1 MRTTKKKT
9 AWSWGAV
16 QAAIESHLVRH
27 SAIYGYA
34 CTAAAAIALATCTSL
49 PVHATMTP
57 AQKCAGASHTKSVA
71 VAAPTVKRGF
81 VMSELQAGCGVSTAG
96 RSGYGQDEPTRKDGC
111 TATDVF
117 RTSCP
122 PHARRKAEG
131 GFFNVPVGA

>member
-81 VMSELQAGCGVSTAG
+81 VMPEHLAGRGVSTAS
-96 RSGYGQDEPTRKDGC
+96 RHGYGQDEPTRKGGC
-111 TATDVF
+111 ASVCVF
-117 RTSCP
+117 STSCP
-122 PHARRKAEG
+122 PHALENAAG
-131 GFFNVPVGA
+131 GFLTHTGA

>member
-49 PVHATMTP
+49 PAHATMTP
-57 AQKCAGASHTKSVA
+57 APNSAGARNTQQLA
-71 VAAPTVKRGF
+71 VAAPTDERGF

-96 RSGYGQDEPTRKDGC
+96 RSGYGQDEPTRKAGC
-111 TATDVF
+111 TTSCVF

-131 GFFNVPVGA
+131 GFKSQLGA

>member
-81 VMSELQAGCGVSTAG
+81 VMPEHLAGRGVSTAS
-96 RSGYGQDEPTRKDGC
+96 RHGYGRGSAYPQGRRHGYGRVTTPTPTLC
-111 TATDVF
+111 A
-117 RTSCP
+117 S
-122 PHARRKAEG
+122 HAKG